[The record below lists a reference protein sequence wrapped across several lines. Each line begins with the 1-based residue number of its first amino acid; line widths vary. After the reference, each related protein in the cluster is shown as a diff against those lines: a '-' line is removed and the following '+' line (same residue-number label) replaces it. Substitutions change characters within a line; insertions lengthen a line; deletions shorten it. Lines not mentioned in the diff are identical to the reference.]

1 MSNVDNDSSSLKYGK
16 SSSFINIS
24 LSLILQKLLTKSI
37 PLGAVFLPCFL
48 SEYWHVYQLP
58 DYSRTISICI
68 FEQTSL
74 FQSLIKHQWHVF
86 LHEIIENKERNHF
99 IFLNNV
105 CCIHRCKESIGI
117 CYVHWV
123 RPTFLNRYQTLRF
136 LCLLSTG
143 TNTACFSQYIEVGH
157 VSYAFLRT

>member
-1 MSNVDNDSSSLKYGK
+1 MSNVDK
-16 SSSFINIS
+16 IS
-24 LSLILQKLLTKSI
+24 LPLILQKLLTKSI
-37 PLGAVFLPCFL
+37 PLSAVFLLCFL
-48 SEYWHVYQLP
+48 SENWHAYQLP

-105 CCIHRCKESIGI
+105 CCIHGCKESLGI

-123 RPTFLNRYQTLRF
+123 RPTFLNWYQTLRF
-136 LCLLSTG
+136 LCLLSTR
-143 TNTACFSQYIEVGH
+143 TNIACFSQYIAVGH
-157 VSYAFLRT
+157 VSYYDLKT